1 MQKTKMEHNPQKN
14 PSCNCVQQASDLSPE
29 ERRAPGWL
37 GINDKNEEIKFVQLP
52 TFSKGNYAF
61 PTKPNASSTGIILLF
76 IVLFAQIKH
85 LSRSAIRR
93 IFNIPALRYEE

>member
-1 MQKTKMEHNPQKN
+1 M
-14 PSCNCVQQASDLSPE
+14 QQASDLSPE
-29 ERRAPGWL
+29 EQRAPGWL
-37 GINDKNEEIKFVQLP
+37 MTKNEEIKFVQLP

-93 IFNIPALRYEE
+93 IFNIPALHYGE

>member
-1 MQKTKMEHNPQKN
+1 M
-14 PSCNCVQQASDLSPE
+14 QQASDLSLK
-29 ERRAPGWL
+29 ERIAPGWL

-61 PTKPNASSTGIILLF
+61 STKPNASSTGIILLF

-85 LSRSAIRR
+85 LLRSAIRR
-93 IFNIPALRYEE
+93 IFNISALYYGE

>member
-1 MQKTKMEHNPQKN
+1 M
-14 PSCNCVQQASDLSPE
+14 QQALDVCLKE
-29 ERRAPGWL
+29 KRAPGRF

-52 TFSKGNYAF
+52 TFSEGNYAF

-85 LSRSAIRR
+85 LLRSAIQR
-93 IFNIPALRYEE
+93 IFNIQALHYGE

>member
-1 MQKTKMEHNPQKN
+1 M
-14 PSCNCVQQASDLSPE
+14 QQASDLSPE
-29 ERRAPGWL
+29 EQRAPGWFS
-37 GINDKNEEIKFVQLP
+37 INDKNEEIKFVQLP

-76 IVLFAQIKH
+76 IVSFAQIKH

-93 IFNIPALRYEE
+93 IFNIPALHYGE